1 MLRFLIILMLVTIN
15 ISLFAQKSPEKVG
28 AKLGQNPLFF
38 LDSISITREEMS
50 KFNPNNLASLTLFEG
65 KEAVLTLGDKAKDG
79 AVYLESIP
87 FAKKRF
93 HRYFKT
99 KSREFE
105 NLVPNLESDTSVQYI
120 LNGKVLKQN
129 QVGDLSSID
138 DKIFQ
143 EIKIISKDG
152 LIKNYGITDK
162 LIGVFIRSKV
172 PENLYNGK
180 KKF

>member
-1 MLRFLIILMLVTIN
+1 MLRFLTILMLVTIN
-15 ISLFAQKSPEKVG
+15 ISLFAQKSPEKVV
-28 AKLGQNPLFF
+28 AKLGKNPLFF
-38 LDSISITREEMS
+38 LDSVSITRQEMS
-50 KFNPNNLASLTLFEG
+50 KFNPTNLASLTLFEG
-65 KEAVLTLGDKAKDG
+65 KEVVLTLGDKAKDG

-99 KSREFE
+99 KSKEFE

-120 LNGKVLKQN
+120 LNDKVLKQKYE
-129 QVGDLSSID
+129 GDLSSID

-143 EIKIISKDG
+143 EIKIISKDE
-152 LIKNYGITDK
+152 LINNYGIADK